1 MKKVLALSLTLI
13 LIFGCSLSAADSLK
27 SKIVGTWQ
35 LCNKQTLQVDTTF
48 NDFNQMRYK
57 LITPTNFMLTEVKYY
72 NKVLYGGFF
81 GTYTLE
87 EDIYTETIDLA
98 AAGYKLFLGQKN
110 SFQIKIEGDMMY
122 IKGLNNPYDEVWKRV
137 ANK

>member
-13 LIFGCSLSAADSLK
+13 LIFVCSLSALAGLK

-35 LCNKQTLQVDTTF
+35 LCDKQSMQVDTTY

-57 LITPTNFMLTEVKYY
+57 LITPTNFMVTEVKYY
-72 NKVLYGGFF
+72 DKVLYGGFF

-87 EDIYTETIDLA
+87 KDVYTEFIDLTGV
-98 AAGYKLFLGQKN
+98 GYNQYQGQGNRFK
-110 SFQIKIEGDMMY
+110 IKIKGDFLY
-122 IKGLNNPYDEVWKRV
+122 IMGLNNPYNEVWKRV
-137 ANK
+137 AKK

>member
-13 LIFGCSLSAADSLK
+13 LIFGCSLSALGSLK

-35 LCNKQTLQVDTTF
+35 LCDKQTQQVDTTY

-57 LITPTNFMLTEVKYY
+57 LITPTNFMVTEVKYY
-72 NKVLYGGFF
+72 DKVLYGGFL

-87 EDIYTETIDLA
+87 KDVYTEFIDLTG
-98 AAGYKLFLGQKN
+98 AGYKIYQGQGNRFK
-110 SFQIKIEGDMMY
+110 IKIKGDLMY

-137 ANK
+137 AKK

>member
-13 LIFGCSLSAADSLK
+13 LIFGCSLSASGSLK

-35 LCNKQTLQVDTTF
+35 LCDKQTLQVDTTY

-57 LITPTNFMLTEVKYY
+57 LITPTNFMVIEVKYY
-72 NKVLYGGFF
+72 DKVLYGGFF

-87 EDIYTETIDLA
+87 KDVYTEFIDLTA
-98 AAGYKLFLGQKN
+98 VGYRLYQGQGNRFK
-110 SFQIKIEGDMMY
+110 IKIKGNLMY

-137 ANK
+137 TKK